1 MNTSKV
7 KSVQGNGTYDSQ
19 YGTLYKFEY
28 HLEDGATFTANHK
41 TDSPLPVGTEVDYE
55 IKGTN
60 EYGSYG
66 KISKHKEDFKRG
78 GGDLIGIKIGHAI
91 SNAVPLA
98 IKAKESN
105 PTIGSIEELIKS
117 YAKMIYRISEELNKE
132 LGVGTARPN
141 TASSLADFEK
151 PKVEASIAA
160 QATKSRPAPAPP
172 VEAYSDDLPF

>member
-41 TDSPLPVGTEVDYE
+41 TESPLPVGTEVDYE

-66 KISKHKEDFKRG
+66 KISKHKEEFKRG
-78 GGDLIGIKIGHAI
+78 SGDLLGIKVGHALNCA
-91 SNAVPLA
+91 SVLLQGTKYYNSKEA
-98 IKAKESN
+98 IKNAAK
-105 PTIGSIEELIKS
+105 LI
-117 YAKMIYRISEELNKE
+117 YEISEELNKE
-132 LGVGTARPN
+132 LSVV
-141 TASSLADFEK
+141 EK

-160 QATKSRPAPAPP
+160 QATRPASRPAPTPP
-172 VEAYSDDLPF
+172 VEVEQDLPF